1 MIEELEHLEQIQQQ
15 ETVESCCDWFR
26 DYTVSTTR
34 DCAIEE
40 CENRTSWSLQYFQE
54 RDMFREP
61 SYSEASS
68 EQRAEYIRDFHDKF
82 SELSGY
88 SRNLH
93 FSNRMES
100 HNLGAFNPLTKRID
114 LNVNLLRDA
123 DPLQVMEIVMHES

>member
-1 MIEELEHLEQIQQQ
+1 V
-15 ETVESCCDWFR
+15 TGFA
-26 DYTVSTTR
+26 TTR
-34 DCAIEE
+34 FLQPVTAHRGMREPH
-40 CENRTSWSLQYFQE
+40 TWSLQYFQE